1 MNKRKEEVEIRP
13 SEALVE
19 PARLIA
25 PEGSAN
31 LSDDDPSYSDFLI
44 STEEL
49 ESFDV
54 AQS

>member
-1 MNKRKEEVEIRP
+1 ME
-13 SEALVE
+13 LV
-19 PARLIA
+19 RLIA

-31 LSDDDPSYSDFLI
+31 LSDEDLISPNFLI